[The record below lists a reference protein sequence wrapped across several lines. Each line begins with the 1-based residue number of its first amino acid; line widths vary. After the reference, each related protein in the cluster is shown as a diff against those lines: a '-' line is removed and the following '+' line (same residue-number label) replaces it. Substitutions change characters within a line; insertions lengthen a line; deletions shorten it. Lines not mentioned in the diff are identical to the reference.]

1 MEEPKQEQKPP
12 VAANQD
18 LTKPVEESQPTK
30 ETAAPASEQTSG
42 GEVSSAIAAP
52 SDASQDQE
60 EPATPDRPME
70 DLLMPVKSMG
80 VRKRENAAPA
90 EGNCGRIKVVGCVHY
105 NFTFT
110 F

>member
-30 ETAAPASEQTSG
+30 ETAAPAPEQTSESEG
-42 GEVSSAIAAP
+42 PSAIAAQ
-52 SDASQDQE
+52 SDTSQDQE

-70 DLLMPVKSMG
+70 DLLMPMKSVG

-90 EGNCGRIKVVGCVHY
+90 EGNCGRIKVVGCVLY